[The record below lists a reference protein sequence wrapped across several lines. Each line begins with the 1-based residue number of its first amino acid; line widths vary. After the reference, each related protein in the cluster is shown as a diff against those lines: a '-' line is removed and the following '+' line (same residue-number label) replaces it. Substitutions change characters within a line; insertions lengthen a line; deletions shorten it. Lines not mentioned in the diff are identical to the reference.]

1 MARRTKSDKL
11 QIQVIARAASILR
24 ALEKAKAGLSLGELG
39 KRLGL
44 PRSTVQRI
52 VAALHS
58 EKLVVPASPT
68 GGVRLGPTV
77 LALASSMRIDFIAF
91 ARPYIERLSHELR
104 ETVDL
109 SAIRNDHLV
118 FLDQVVGPQRLRTV
132 SAVGEKFPLH
142 CTANGKAYLAQ
153 LESRAAQ
160 QLLGRQLARL
170 TPRTLTSWNSLSED
184 LKKKF
189 VNEASPMTTKNIRS
203 AYVQL
208 VFVSAIFQATTSP
221 SPFRYRPIASTYL
234 RCVLLN
240 YFLLLRLRWKSTLA
254 QPRLDRF

>member
-153 LESRAAQ
+153 LEIRAAE

-184 LKKKF
+184 LKKIRKRGIAYDHEEHSVGICAAGVCLRDF
-189 VNEASPMTTKNIRS
+189 SGHYVAISVPVPTHRFNVSEARITELLLTAK
-203 AYVQL
+203 AAL
-208 VFVSAIFQATTSP
+208 EEHVSAA
-221 SPFRYRPIASTYL
+221 A
-234 RCVLLN
+234 
-240 YFLLLRLRWKSTLA
+240 A
-254 QPRLDRF
+254 

>member
-39 KRLGL
+39 KLLGL

-58 EKLVVPASPT
+58 EKLVVPASPA

-91 ARPYIERLSHELR
+91 ARPYMERLSHELR

-142 CTANGKAYLAQ
+142 CT
-153 LESRAAQ
+153 
-160 QLLGRQLARL
+160 
-170 TPRTLTSWNSLSED
+170 
-184 LKKKF
+184 
-189 VNEASPMTTKNIRS
+189 
-203 AYVQL
+203 
-208 VFVSAIFQATTSP
+208 
-221 SPFRYRPIASTYL
+221 
-234 RCVLLN
+234 
-240 YFLLLRLRWKSTLA
+240 
-254 QPRLDRF
+254 

>member
-153 LESRAAQ
+153 LESRAAE

-184 LKKKF
+184 LKK
-189 VNEASPMTTKNIRS
+189 IRKRGI
-203 AYVQL
+203 AYDREEHSVGICAAG
-208 VFVSAIFQATTSP
+208 FVSAIFRAITSP